1 LCCFAFAFRSAAAAA
16 DELKSALARLAAER
30 AALANT
36 ADDVSPLR
44 VLREYPLSESVAH
57 LLLP

>member
-1 LCCFAFAFRSAAAAA
+1 LCCFAFSFRSAAAAA

-44 VLREYPLSESVAH
+44 VLREYP
-57 LLLP
+57 